1 MHFLGMPKKSDQVL
15 WRSHMANLQHRS
27 PYGLRF
33 VGAQAVESRQ
43 GDELAAKEVAFF
55 GGKERRCVAPALTR
69 L

>member
-1 MHFLGMPKKSDQVL
+1 
-15 WRSHMANLQHRS
+15 MANLQHRS